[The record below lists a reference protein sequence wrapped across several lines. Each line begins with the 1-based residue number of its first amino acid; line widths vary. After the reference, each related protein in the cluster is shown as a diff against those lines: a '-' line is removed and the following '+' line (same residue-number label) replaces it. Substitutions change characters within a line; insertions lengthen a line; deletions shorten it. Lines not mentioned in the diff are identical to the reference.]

1 MTEVWFI
8 RHGQSIANAGFA
20 TASSAEVT
28 LTPLGEQQARQAAG
42 AFTQA
47 PDLIITSKYIRAIQT
62 AQFTIERFPGVPV
75 ENWDMHEFSYLSPEV
90 MGGGSTTID
99 QRRPFSREYWDRY
112 DPAYIHGPGA
122 ESFAQMIGRI
132 ETMQAQ
138 IRASRAKFIAIFGH
152 GMFGKA
158 ILWANLLGSFDATSE
173 YMRSFHLFIKS
184 FEIPNGS
191 IIKANYSV
199 DEVRF
204 GSIMRT
210 HLISHPQALN

>member
-1 MTEVWFI
+1 MTEVWFV
-8 RHGQSIANAGFA
+8 RHGQSSANAGLA

-28 LTPLGEQQARQAAG
+28 LTPLGEQQARQVAE

-47 PDLIITSKYIRAIQT
+47 PDLIVTSKYTRAIQT

-75 ENWDMHEFSYLSPEV
+75 ENWDMHEFSYLSPEI
-90 MGGGSTTID
+90 MGGGHTTYE
-99 QRRPFSREYWDRY
+99 QRRPFAQDYWDRY
-112 DPAYIHGPGA
+112 DPTYIHGPGA

-138 IRASRAKFIAIFGH
+138 IRDSRAKFIAIFGH

-158 ILWANLLGSFDATSE
+158 ILWANLLGSFDVTSE
-173 YMRSFHLFIKS
+173 YMRHFHIYIQS
-184 FEIPNGS
+184 FEIPNGG
-191 IIKANYSV
+191 IIKATYTA

-204 GSIMRT
+204 GRIVRA
-210 HLISHPQALN
+210 HLTNPGLLA